1 MKIRTTK
8 RAICSAYSNIICLQ
22 YCSLRALDYLNA
34 DYYNAGNYGWN
45 YDCFGI
51 NEDTVIFTGYRPF
64 GNIKPTYKTIE
75 SYNEKLVPLLDE
87 YKETGNYERFVSK
100 IQKLVKE
107 FSSEVTN
114 TDCPF

>member
-45 YDCFGI
+45 
-51 NEDTVIFTGYRPF
+51 
-64 GNIKPTYKTIE
+64 
-75 SYNEKLVPLLDE
+75 
-87 YKETGNYERFVSK
+87 
-100 IQKLVKE
+100 
-107 FSSEVTN
+107 
-114 TDCPF
+114 